1 MPNERHGANWIVGVH
16 QSVKRESR
24 LREGFGPGNEITCE
38 LNCPHK
44 GILVPRMGP
53 ARWGCKL
60 HIVPSPSTGNFVV
73 ALNRSNFNQDK
84 EPMSKKYTAK
94 EITETLVNLSNAL
107 ASQTPQFP
115 GLIPV
120 IRAMTEAAKNPTKSF
135 ENTKAEAPKVKPVSI
150 SYEGESL
157 LVRNTPYS
165 DYKLRQEL
173 AAFVGV
179 ETKKVNP
186 DTNKPY

>member
-1 MPNERHGANWIVGVH
+1 
-16 QSVKRESR
+16 
-24 LREGFGPGNEITCE
+24 
-38 LNCPHK
+38 
-44 GILVPRMGP
+44 
-53 ARWGCKL
+53 
-60 HIVPSPSTGNFVV
+60 
-73 ALNRSNFNQDK
+73 
-84 EPMSKKYTAK
+84 MSKKYTAK

-186 DTNKPY
+186 DTNKPYWKSVWDKKAKAFRIPASAKEAVVGLLTERGLAIKEAA